1 MVGLGQGTLT
11 RTIFRE
17 TCTRTQ
23 GSWRRWLAVKLF
35 GPMGDLAVVV
45 VQSLGPKGFPL
56 ALLKATRIDAEMPSL
71 AAA

>member
-1 MVGLGQGTLT
+1 
-11 RTIFRE
+11 
-17 TCTRTQ
+17 
-23 GSWRRWLAVKLF
+23 
-35 GPMGDLAVVV
+35 MGDLAVVV

>member
-1 MVGLGQGTLT
+1 MHVGKKSHVNMQHLFLM
-11 RTIFRE
+11 
-17 TCTRTQ
+17 

-35 GPMGDLAVVV
+35 GPIGDLAVVV

-56 ALLKATRIDAEMPSL
+56 ALLKATRIDAEMPRL